1 MKNIKKV
8 MAMIMIVAVLFS
20 GVVFGATELDTATI
34 TLNAT
39 VQGVHEI
46 GVFDAEV
53 TGTGALATGISA
65 VAIGD
70 INPSHTSDI
79 VTASKY
85 LAVRTNQKLAT
96 TVTIAINPLLA
107 SADVLAYNMVFD
119 NEALTKTVSTTTAGS
134 HTLTIPAGN
143 GVRIYNFPFHFT
155 VTTAQFTAAVPAAYS
170 ATVAFTYTA
179 P

>member
-1 MKNIKKV
+1 MKK
-8 MAMIMIVAVLFS
+8 IVLILLMSLLFTA
-20 GVVFGATELDTATI
+20 FAATVLDTAEI

-46 GVFDAEV
+46 GVFDDAV
-53 TGTGALATGISA
+53 TGTGKLADSITA
-65 VAIGD
+65 VAIGAID
-70 INPSHTSDI
+70 PSSTSDI

-85 LAVRTNQKLAT
+85 LAVRTNQKAAT

-107 SADVLAYNMVFD
+107 STDVLAYNMVFD
-119 NEALTKTVSTTTAGS
+119 NEALTKTVSTTAGS

-155 VTTAQFTAAVPAAYS
+155 VTTAQFTSAVPAEYS
-170 ATVAFTYTA
+170 ATIAFTYTA